1 MTRIVLV
8 RHGQT
13 AWNQEAR
20 FRGRAEVE
28 LDEFGLRQAE
38 ATGRYL
44 ATRWPVVAVYASPMH
59 RAMQTAE
66 AIARA
71 QGLTTRPLE
80 GLLDIDFGA
89 CQGLS
94 SDETAQRYP
103 AIYRAWLEAPHTV
116 RFPGG
121 EGLDEVRE
129 RVVAGLDEVIVRHPE
144 QSVALVSHTVVN
156 RVLLCAVLGLGNE
169 HFWRLRQ
176 ETCAVNVFDAE
187 VRRRKQAAL
196 EAPKAQRMPPGTSSL
211 GWCGTFTIVL
221 LNDTCHLQGL
231 SE

>member
-13 AWNQEAR
+13 VWNREAR
-20 FRGRAEVE
+20 FRGQADVE

-38 ATGRYL
+38 ATGRYV
-44 ATRWPVVAVYASPMH
+44 AARWPVVAVYASPMR

-66 AIARA
+66 PIARA
-71 QGLTTRPLE
+71 QGLTAHPLE

-89 CQGLS
+89 WQGNLA
-94 SDETAQRYP
+94 DEVAQRHP
-103 AIYRAWLEAPHTV
+103 DLYRAWLEAPHTV
-116 RFPGG
+116 HFPGG
-121 EGLDEVRE
+121 ERLDDVRS
-129 RVVAGLDEVIVRHPE
+129 RVVAALDEVIARHPG
-144 QSVALVSHTVVN
+144 QTVALVSHTVVN

-169 HFWRLRQ
+169 HFWRLQ
-176 ETCAVNVFDAE
+176 QDTCAVNVFDVE
-187 VRRRKQAAL
+187 QD
-196 EAPKAQRMPPGTSSL
+196 S
-211 GWCGTFTIVL
+211 TFTIAL

>member
-13 AWNQEAR
+13 VWNREER
-20 FRGRAEVE
+20 FRGQADVE
-28 LDEFGLRQAE
+28 LDEFGLKQAE

-44 ATRWPVVAVYASPMH
+44 AARWPAVTVYASPM
-59 RAMQTAE
+59 RRVMQTAE
-66 AIARA
+66 GIARA
-71 QGLTTRPLE
+71 QGLTVHPLE
-80 GLLDIDFGA
+80 GLLDINFGEW
-89 CQGLS
+89 QGRLA
-94 SDETAQRYP
+94 DEVAQHYP
-103 AIYRAWLEAPHTV
+103 DLYQAWLEAPHTV
-116 RFPGG
+116 HFPGG
-121 EGLDEVRE
+121 EKLDDVRS
-129 RVVAGLDEVIVRHPE
+129 RVVAALDEVIAHHLG
-144 QSVALVSHTVVN
+144 QTVALVSHTVVN

-187 VRRRKQAAL
+187 
-196 EAPKAQRMPPGTSSL
+196 EN
-211 GWCGTFTIVL
+211 GTFTIVL